1 MVLLLLFFFDFLCG
15 LVKWYEEFEIEMVFF
30 EFFLFILYIFL
41 SRFCGVE
48 FVFSFNDFLDLLS
61 LFVFDFLFFFAFI
74 GFLRELCFDFFFL
87 SCFFV
92 FFMRSFLVNIFFLI

>member
-1 MVLLLLFFFDFLCG
+1 MLLLLFFFDFLCG
-15 LVKWYEEFEIEMVFF
+15 LVKWYEDEIEMVFF
-30 EFFLFILYIFL
+30 EFFLFILYILL

-61 LFVFDFLFFFAFI
+61 LFVFDFLFFFVFI